1 MAKYKLHKSDIVLV
15 NVHNK
20 KSCKGEYCCIHNP
33 SRHALADWPQH
44 WREDRRIME
53 RISPFGCGC
62 PDPDSPAETDRVHGC
77 VMNPYTKKRGVCS
90 PWEIDGSEAAWI
102 DKDYAVTKDGRVW
115 SFLKSMGPKNGN
127 VYISD
132 YSNPKQLK
140 PRDNG
145 KGYRSVFLGKGRE
158 EYIHRLVLT
167 AWTGLKPT
175 KKEALEARHLNGIR
189 NDNRLENIEWSDRT
203 TNNMDKHEHK
213 TMPLG
218 ESHKNSKLTQ
228 KIVDEAKILWEKG
241 MTLARIVE
249 ELDLSVCKQT
259 LHEAVTGKTW
269 KSNK

>member
-20 KSCKGEYCCIHNP
+20 TACKGEYCCIHNP
-33 SRHALADWPQH
+33 SHHALADWPQH
-44 WREDRRIME
+44 WRGDRRIME

-62 PDPDSPAETDRVHGC
+62 PDPDSPAGTDMLHGC
-77 VMNPYTKKRGVCS
+77 VLNPYTNKSGVCS

-102 DKDYAVTKDGRVW
+102 DKHYAVTKDGRVW
-115 SFLKSMGPKNGN
+115 SFLKC
-127 VYISD
+127 

-145 KGYRSVFLGKGRE
+145 KGYKSVFLGKHRE

-189 NDNRLENIEWSDRT
+189 DDNRLENIEWSDRT
-203 TNNMDKHEHK
+203 TNNMDKHKHK
-213 TMPLG
+213 TMPAG
-218 ESHKNSKLTQ
+218 EIHKNSKLTQ
-228 KIVDEAKILWEKG
+228 SLVDSARILWKEKIS
-241 MTLARIVE
+241 LSEIIDK
-249 ELDLSVCKQT
+249 LNLSVCNQT

-269 KSNK
+269 KSKK